1 MRAEKNRFLS
11 GIYCEEDDISIEIF
25 FGAHTYLV
33 ISRFLGLER
42 TLPLPLRWVNEK
54 NTLPDTNNRVHE

>member
-25 FGAHTYLV
+25 FGVHTYLV
-33 ISRFLGLER
+33 ISRFLRLEH
-42 TLPLPLRWVNEK
+42 TLPLPLR
-54 NTLPDTNNRVHE
+54 

>member
-42 TLPLPLRWVNEK
+42 TLPLPLR
-54 NTLPDTNNRVHE
+54 